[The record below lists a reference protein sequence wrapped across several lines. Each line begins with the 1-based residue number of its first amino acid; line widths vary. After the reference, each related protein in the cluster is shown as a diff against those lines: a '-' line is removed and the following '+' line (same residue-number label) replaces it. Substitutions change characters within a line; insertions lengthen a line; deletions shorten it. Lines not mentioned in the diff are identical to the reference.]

1 MSFAQK
7 WALALVGLGAAYLV
21 AVHPDA
27 AYKAATGLQ
36 RLTAGS
42 VVAVTTGGTKGLA

>member
-1 MSFAQK
+1 MPLAQK
-7 WALALVGLGAAYLV
+7 WVLGLIGLGALFLV
-21 AVHPDA
+21 ATKPDA

-42 VVAVTTGGTKGLA
+42 IVNVTTGGQH

>member
-1 MSFAQK
+1 MSLAQK
-7 WALALVGLGAAYLV
+7 WSLGLLALGAAYLV

-27 AYKAATGLQ
+27 AYKAAAGLE

-42 VVAVTTGGTKGLA
+42 VVAVTTGGAKGL